1 MPLTSA
7 RFTASAL
14 LLGSSLLGSAPFGGV
29 LFGVLFGAVP
39 AHAQQAEV
47 PRDRTPAAIMSFRG
61 ADWLERPERAE
72 EEMPERVVETLDLQ
86 PGDVVA
92 DIGAGSGYFTRRMAP
107 LVAPGGTIYA
117 VDVQREMLDILME
130 SVEAEGLTGI
140 EPVLGEAD
148 DPKLPAGA
156 VDWMLMV
163 DVYHE
168 LEDPEAMLERMREAL
183 SPTGRV
189 ALLEYRAEDGTGD
202 HIRADHRMSVRQVLA
217 EWEASG
223 FELVELHE
231 FLPGQHLFVL
241 RPEGGVGGGGGGAGV
256 GGGAAGAG
264 GRPPLADYDLLEGV
278 RSGVLEVTASGT
290 GGDAVT
296 LSIRRTR
303 PEPMV
308 VTLPA
313 GAYFE
318 AAGAA
323 GAAADMVARR
333 DGYVV
338 LREDGAH
345 SWRIEARKAQREA
358 PAPGAGSLLVAS
370 ASEEHAALR
379 DVMWLFQNADVYPAV
394 APTVEQIA
402 VWIVTEDAGW
412 ESLSAHARSTSVH
425 AANAVALAVAYVNGA
440 GVNVRRNRIWGERDV
455 FVPEITDQ
463 GLRRAFEALET
474 N

>member
-1 MPLTSA
+1 MRATSFRFIALGLPLE
-7 RFTASAL
+7 L
-14 LLGSSLLGSAPFGGV
+14 LLGLLLGLPLLGSAP
-29 LFGVLFGAVP
+29 
-39 AHAQQAEV
+39 AHAQQQGTL
-47 PRDRTPAAIMSFRG
+47 RDRTPADVMSFRG
-61 ADWLERPERAE
+61 ADWLERPQRAA
-72 EEMPERVVETLDLQ
+72 EEMPERVVETMGLE

-92 DIGAGSGYFTRRMAP
+92 DLGAGSGYFTRRMAP
-107 LVAPGGTIYA
+107 LVAPGGTVYA

-140 EPVLGEAD
+140 EPVLGEPD
-148 DPKLPAGA
+148 DPRLPAGE
-156 VDWMLMV
+156 VDWILMV

-168 LEDPEAMLERMREAL
+168 LEDPEAMLARMRESL

-189 ALLEYRAEDGTGD
+189 ALLEYRVEDGTGD

-217 EWEASG
+217 EWEANG

-231 FLPGQHLFVL
+231 FLPSQHLFVL
-241 RPEGGVGGGGGGAGV
+241 RP
-256 GGGAAGAG
+256 AASGSRASP
-264 GRPPLADYDLLEGV
+264 RALADYDLLEAMSAGV
-278 RSGVLEVTASGT
+278 VEVTATGT

-318 AAGAA
+318 ATGAA
-323 GAAADMVARR
+323 GAAADMIARR
-333 DGYVV
+333 DGVIV
-338 LREDGAH
+338 LREDGAR
-345 SWRIEARKAQREA
+345 SWRIDARRAQSEA
-358 PAPGAGSLLVAS
+358 PAPSAGSLLVAS
-370 ASEEHAALR
+370 APAEQAALR

-394 APTVEQIA
+394 APTVEQLA

-412 ESLSAHARSTSVH
+412 DGLSAHARSTSVH
-425 AANAVALAVAYVNGA
+425 AANSVALAVAYVNGA
-440 GVNVRRNRIWGERDV
+440 GVDVRRKRIWGDRED
-455 FVPEITDQ
+455 FVPAITDQ
-463 GLRRAFEALET
+463 VLRSAFEALEA